1 VALLKL
7 RAFFHKLLVALLK
20 LRASS
25 LSSLASYR
33 RLMRLLASLLELRAD
48 FVKFPAGFYTLL
60 AGLLELP
67 PGLLGAELPSNVCD
81 RTQANQE
88 ASRSEYRNAI
98 IRKTYQSLLPV
109 IIHIALPG
117 PSALSSRTTASP
129 SS

>member
-1 VALLKL
+1 LP
-7 RAFFHKLLVALLK
+7 AFFHKLLVALLK
-20 LRASS
+20 LRASF
-25 LSSLASYR
+25 LSSLAFYR
-33 RLMRLLASLLELRAD
+33 RLMRLLASLLELPAD
-48 FVKFPAGFYTLL
+48 FAKFPAGSFKGLVELL
-60 AGLLELP
+60 KLRASFLSS
-67 PGLLGAELPSNVCD
+67 LGAELPSNVCD